1 MEEGTKETGDKGDGR
16 QRRRETKETGDK
28 GERRNGRSDSD
39 SQGILNDCR
48 TIH

>member
-1 MEEGTKETGDKGDGR
+1 MEEG
-16 QRRRETKETGDK
+16 TKETGDK